1 MALQMNLDKS
11 ATSLKLALS
20 KAGVAPDIQAEI
32 SMDIDVSGSYDD
44 ELKNGMVDMLLG
56 RLVPWAMVFDPDK
69 QMDIFTFSSGKNS
82 AHHAGTVTPET
93 WEGFVR
99 NKIVHHVPGYGGGT
113 EYSHVLE
120 KNLKHFG
127 WLSDDEAGANPRP
140 RGLLGRLFGG
150 RQNVEQTAAPKVQ
163 KRSIILF
170 NTDGSNTDQ
179 ERTRRVLRDSQSRQD
194 KVYFLFLAY
203 SNQPETFSFLKDIG
217 DEFSNTGMVAIRN
230 LDRFVSQ
237 SDDELNNEL
246 LNEEL
251 ITWLK
256 A

>member
-1 MALQMNLDKS
+1 MALKMDLDKS
-11 ATSLKLALS
+11 AKSLKLALS
-20 KAGVAPDIQAEI
+20 KAGVTPDIQAEI

-44 ELKNGMVDMLLG
+44 ELRDGMVNMLVG

-69 QMDIFTFSSGKNS
+69 QMDIFTFSSGKGS
-82 AHHAGTVTPET
+82 AHHAGTVTPDT
-93 WEGFVR
+93 WEGFVQ
-99 NKIVHHVPGYGGGT
+99 NKIVNRVPGYGGGT

-127 WLSDDEAGANPRP
+127 WLADDDAKTDSRP
-140 RGLLGRLFGG
+140 RGLFGRLFGG
-150 RQNVEQTAAPKVQ
+150 RRNTEQAAASRAR

-170 NTDGSNTDQ
+170 NTDGSNNDK
-179 ERTRRVLRDSQSRQD
+179 ERTRQVLRDSQNRRD

-203 SNQPETFSFLKDIG
+203 SNQAETFSFLKDIG

-230 LDRFVSQ
+230 LDWFVSQ

-246 LNEEL
+246 LNDEL